1 MIASGG
7 IFDAGKSRRIAFFK
21 GAVHVAEYTIFQS
34 PRLSGEVLVNTSKN
48 AVLPIMAAGL
58 LTKEPFTVEETPDL
72 TDVETL
78 MGILGSCGADISK
91 KGRDLT
97 LCAEEAR
104 SPGNEEAMRMMRAS
118 VLVMGPILARTGCV
132 KVALPGGCAIG
143 QRPIDL
149 HLKGM
154 EALGANVQDTHG
166 SVTLPG
172 KLKGGNVY
180 LDLPSVG
187 ATENIMMA
195 ASLAKGETTIE
206 NAAKEPEII
215 DLAECLNAMGAKIK
229 GAGTGSIA
237 IEGVSALHG
246 TSYRPIP
253 DRIEAGTLCCAA
265 ALTHGSVLVRGARA
279 DHMRSVLFKLREC
292 GVNVRESQSGIRL
305 TGQAV
310 NPIQLR
316 TLSYPGFPT
325 DMQALMMVVT
335 LMANGTSVLLETVFE
350 NRYMHAQELRRM
362 GANIQLEDRV
372 AVVRGGKALQG
383 AFVTATDLR
392 AGAALM
398 LAGLIAEGSTTVL
411 DPEGTI
417 ARGYENLPQKLCALG
432 ARIEA
437 KT

>member
-1 MIASGG
+1 MNLSGG
-7 IFDAGKSRRIAFFK
+7 MNDEGMSLRIRRRK
-21 GAVHVAEYTIFQS
+21 GAMGMAQYTICQS
-34 PRLSGEVLVNTSKN
+34 PHLSGEVFVNTSKN

-58 LTKEPFTVEETPDL
+58 LTKEAFTIEEVPRL
-72 TDVETL
+72 TDVDTL
-78 MGILGSCGADISK
+78 TEILRSSGTQISTQ
-91 KGRDLT
+91 GNQLT
-97 LCAEEAR
+97 LCAQDLHSPEDEEGIR
-104 SPGNEEAMRMMRAS
+104 KMRAS
-118 VLVMGPILARTGCV
+118 VLVMGPILARTGYV

-154 EALGANVQDTHG
+154 EALGAQVEDTPG
-166 SVTLPG
+166 AVILTG

-195 ASLAKGETTIE
+195 ACLAKGTTLIE
-206 NAAKEPEII
+206 NAAKEPEIM
-215 DLAECLNAMGAKIK
+215 DLAECLMKMGAKIK
-229 GAGTGSIA
+229 GAGTGSIT
-237 IEGVSALHG
+237 IEGVPCLSG
-246 TSYRPIP
+246 TTHRPIP

-265 ALTHGSVLVRGARA
+265 AVTHGSVLVRGARA

-292 GVNVRESQSGIRL
+292 GVTVRESPAGIRL
-305 TGQAV
+305 IGQAS

-325 DMQALMMVVT
+325 DMQAPMMVVT
-335 LMANGTSVLLETVFE
+335 LVANGTSVLLETVFE

-362 GANIQLEDRV
+362 GASIQLEDRV
-372 AVVRGGKALQG
+372 AVVKGGKALSG
-383 AFVTATDLR
+383 TIVTSTDLR

-398 LAGLIAEGSTTVL
+398 LAGLIAKGSTTVM
-411 DPEGTI
+411 DPDGTI

-432 ARIEA
+432 AKIEV
-437 KT
+437 K

>member
-1 MIASGG
+1 MKASGG
-7 IFDAGKSRRIAFFK
+7 MNDEGNSLCVKWRK
-21 GAVHVAEYTIFQS
+21 GAMEMAQYTIFHS
-34 PRLSGEVLVNTSKN
+34 PHLSGEVFVNTSKN

-58 LTKEPFTVEETPDL
+58 LTKEPFTIEEVPNL
-72 TDVETL
+72 TDVKTL
-78 MGILGSCGADISK
+78 AGILQSCGAAISK
-91 KGRDLT
+91 NGSNFTITAGDT
-97 LCAEEAR
+97 R
-104 SPGNEEAMRMMRAS
+104 SPGDEAGIRMMRAS
-118 VLVMGPILARTGCV
+118 VLVMGPILARTGYV

-154 EALGANVQDTHG
+154 EALGAQVEIG
-166 SVTLPG
+166 AGAVTLTG

-195 ASLAKGETTIE
+195 ACLAKGDSLIE

-215 DLAECLNAMGAKIK
+215 DLADCLIAMGAKIR
-229 GAGTGSIA
+229 GAGTGSIS
-237 IEGVSALHG
+237 IEGVSCLHG
-246 TSYRPIP
+246 ISYRPIP

-265 ALTHGSVLVRGARA
+265 ALTHGSVLVRGARP

-292 GVNVRESQSGIRL
+292 GVNVRESKAGIRL
-305 TGQAV
+305 TGQAS

-325 DMQALMMVVT
+325 DMQAPMMVVT
-335 LMANGTSVLLETVFE
+335 LLANGTSVLLETVFE

-362 GANIQLEDRV
+362 GASIQLEDRV
-372 AVVRGGKALQG
+372 AVVKGGKALQG
-383 AFVTATDLR
+383 TSVTSSDLR
-392 AGAALM
+392 AGAALL
-398 LAGLIAEGSTTVL
+398 LAGLIAQGSTTVS
-411 DPEGTI
+411 DPDGTI

-432 ARIEA
+432 AKIEV
-437 KT
+437 K